1 MGRWAVLVPLNF
13 GAALALYPSITG
25 RELASASRARTAF
38 WLMSGGVL
46 LGLMVTLT
54 SNAIDMALLD
64 AGVLDPSSLAHELA
78 VAGSVIFYF
87 VVIAMIL
94 HCLNMVSGL
103 FRGDIVGEG
112 SEGASS
118 IQVDSYNLASATT
131 VARILGSGAGMDT
144 VVVPVG
150 ESDEAGSATDL

>member
-1 MGRWAVLVPLNF
+1 
-13 GAALALYPSITG
+13 
-25 RELASASRARTAF
+25 
-38 WLMSGGVL
+38 MSSGVL

-54 SNAIDMALLD
+54 SNAIDIALLD
-64 AGVLDPSSLAHELA
+64 AGVLDPSSLAHDLA

-94 HCLNMVSGL
+94 HCMNMVSGL
-103 FRGDIVGEG
+103 FRGQIVGEG
-112 SEGASS
+112 DEGASS
-118 IQVDSYNLASATT
+118 IQVDSYNLASPTT

-144 VVVPVG
+144 VIVPVG